1 MQAHMMVQALA
12 QATGRQ
18 ESKIKQEY
26 SECGDLG
33 SVASAARGMQK
44 TMFKP
49 KPLTLRG
56 VFQ

>member
-1 MQAHMMVQALA
+1 MPARLQALA

-18 ESKIKQEY
+18 DAKIKQEY
-26 SECGDLG
+26 QECGDLG
-33 SVASAARGMQK
+33 TVASAARGMQR

-49 KPLTLRG
+49 QPLTLRG

>member
-1 MQAHMMVQALA
+1 MMVQALA